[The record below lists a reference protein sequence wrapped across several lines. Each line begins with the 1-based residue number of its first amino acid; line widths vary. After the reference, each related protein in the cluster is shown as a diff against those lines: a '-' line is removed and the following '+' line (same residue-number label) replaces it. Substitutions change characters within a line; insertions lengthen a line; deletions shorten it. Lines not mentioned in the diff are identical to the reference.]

1 MYASAVYVPSWSTI
15 LTGEMLGSPACA
27 RPELAAGMES
37 WTKKLS
43 TISAS
48 SSSVMLMVRGMEPW
62 LPAENVK
69 VIEFG
74 V

>member
-1 MYASAVYVPSWSTI
+1 MQVLYVPSRS
-15 LTGEMLGSPACA
+15 LMVTGEMLGLPACA
-27 RPELAAGMES
+27 RPELAAGMVS

-48 SSSVMLMVRGMEPW
+48 SSSIMLMVRGMGPW

-69 VIEFG
+69 VIELG

>member
-1 MYASAVYVPSWSTI
+1 MQVLYVPSRSTI

-43 TISAS
+43 TVSAS
-48 SSSVMLMVRGMEPW
+48 SSSIMSMVRGMGPW
-62 LPAENVK
+62 FPAENVK
-69 VIEFG
+69 VIEVG